1 MGRTTSSF
9 EKASKPNMK
18 NDSKACTQGSHLR
31 SVEDAELI
39 HVIPDIQ
46 VLGGALVLTQHEL
59 LSPPVTSGR
68 V

>member
-1 MGRTTSSF
+1 
-9 EKASKPNMK
+9 MK
-18 NDSKACTQGSHLR
+18 KDSKACTQGSHLR